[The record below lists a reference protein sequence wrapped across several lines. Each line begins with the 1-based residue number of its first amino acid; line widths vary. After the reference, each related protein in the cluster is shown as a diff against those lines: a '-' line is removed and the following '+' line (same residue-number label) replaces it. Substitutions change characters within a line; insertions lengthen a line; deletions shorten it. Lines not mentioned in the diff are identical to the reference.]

1 MDLNKQCCQR
11 VNDRGVWHRAHRC
24 PYKGVIERDGK
35 RYCRIH
41 DPVKVLERRT
51 AREEKWEADY
61 RARADQY
68 ARSSD
73 VVRSLTAREKVLNAR
88 LKQAEKLAAA
98 VASWQESDD
107 AYHEILLN
115 DMHNAADL
123 GKAAGKRA
131 ARHGTMTAALAA
143 FQAQPV
149 EDVG

>member
-11 VNDRGVWHRAHRC
+11 VNDRGVWHRAHQC

-51 AREEKWEADY
+51 AREEKWGADY

-73 VVRSLTAREKVLNAR
+73 VVRAATAREQALNAR
-88 LKQAEKLAAA
+88 LKQAEKLAEA
-98 VASWQESDD
+98 VKE
-107 AYHEILLN
+107 LLSHGYEGSGRG
-115 DMHNAADL
+115 D
-123 GKAAGKRA
+123 GGEVIIKARSVEVHIAF
-131 ARHGTMTAALAA
+131 AALAA